1 MAASPESFGPSSSSP
16 TPQRFR
22 LLSPNAAPPQRCS
35 RLSSPPPLPPGA
47 HSPTLHRRPFWAPSM
62 KHRLWGRPPHSLC
75 LAFSCFK
82 GRAGRMLLFMAGGD
96 SFIIYIY
103 ILRLVRIQVD
113 FMAVSDYLRP
123 YGRLWV
129 SLGHPVLII
138 VRPLLKESKQNPALT
153 SSTGRAEGG
162 LQPRLAPS
170 QQETRCSPQLEY
182 LLYLPL
188 CLVAHRTQNHLPILP
203 LTLHFEITNPSSS
216 SLGHYAPSPLCPG
229 PISPWTCPVDSHV
242 SHCCFS
248 PTPPDSDMR
257 PHCLLSL
264 FHPTLL

>member
-138 VRPLLKESKQNPALT
+138 ARPLLKESKQNPALT

-188 CLVAHRTQNHLPILP
+188 CLVTHRTQITSRFFLSPYISRSPIPPLPP
-203 LTLHFEITNPSSS
+203 LGIMPPHPSAQVP
-216 SLGHYAPSPLCPG
+216 SLRGHAQ
-229 PISPWTCPVDSHV
+229 
-242 SHCCFS
+242 
-248 PTPPDSDMR
+248 
-257 PHCLLSL
+257 
-264 FHPTLL
+264 